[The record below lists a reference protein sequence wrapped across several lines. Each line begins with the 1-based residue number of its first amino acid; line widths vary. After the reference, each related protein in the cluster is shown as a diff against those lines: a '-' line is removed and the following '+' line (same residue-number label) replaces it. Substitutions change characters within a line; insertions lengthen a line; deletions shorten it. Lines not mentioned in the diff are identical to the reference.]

1 MPLKRQQKVDLA
13 LDYKKIVDAASGFI
27 LFDYRG
33 LTVAQISDLRRKVRE
48 TGAQVQV
55 VKNRLLKRAV
65 EDKAY
70 ASKISSNLKG
80 TTAVIFANATDPIA
94 PAKALVDFAKTND
107 KVKIKAGV
115 VGKDYMDAKGV
126 EVLSKIP
133 SQKELM
139 SKVLGSIKA
148 PASKMLGCLKGG
160 SNKIHG
166 LITALAEKKEK
177 EAA

>member
-1 MPLKRQQKVDLA
+1 MPLKRQEKVELA
-13 LDYKKIVDAASGFI
+13 LDYKKVVDSAAGFI

-33 LTVAQISDLRRKVRE
+33 LTVAQFSDLRRKIRE

-65 EDKAY
+65 GEKAY
-70 ASKISSNLKG
+70 ASKIGRDLKG
-80 TTAVIFANATDPIA
+80 TTAVIFSNESDPIA
-94 PAKALVDFAKTND
+94 PAKVLVDYAKTNE
-107 KVKIKAGV
+107 KVKIKSGV

-126 EVLSKIP
+126 DVLSKIP
-133 SQKELM
+133 GKKELY

-148 PASKMLGCLKGG
+148 PASKLLGCLKGG
-160 SNKIHG
+160 PNKIHG